1 MKKKN
6 EKKLADLLIKAQ
18 SGNRES
24 LQTLCKELEGF
35 IRGYFRLKV
44 KNDEIVNDLC
54 QETYI
59 RFLKSILLVR
69 DRMKL
74 KSFVAKVALHVM
86 QDYLRQK
93 YRLREESLETSSK
106 SNEEQGKIKTEVLQL
121 LTDDFD
127 GQSILNNIDLYRAF
141 DQLSEKSRNIL
152 MLRTKGLD
160 YKEISAK
167 TGLSISGVK
176 MQMKRSIEQLRL
188 ILF

>member
-1 MKKKN
+1 MKTNN
-6 EKKLADLLIKAQ
+6 EKKLAELLLKAQ

-24 LQTLCKELEGF
+24 IQTLCKELEGF
-35 IRGYFRLKV
+35 IRGYFRLKF
-44 KNDEIVNDLC
+44 KNNEIVNDLC
-54 QETYI
+54 QETYL

-74 KSFVAKVALHVM
+74 KNFVAKVALHVM
-86 QDYLRQK
+86 QDYFRQK
-93 YRLREESLETSSK
+93 YRIKEESLEMYSK
-106 SNEEQGKIKTEVLQL
+106 SNEEQRKIKPEIMPQ

-127 GQSILNNIDLYRAF
+127 GLSLLSNIDLYRAL
-141 DQLSEKSRNIL
+141 DQLSEKSRDIL
-152 MLRTKGLD
+152 ILRTKGLD